1 LGHPTPCILN
11 LLVSSNKIVCTSR
24 RSLTQC
30 QACPLGKSFTVL
42 LAHGGVIIAAA
53 GCGGRR

>member
-1 LGHPTPCILN
+1 MQWEIKMRGRELPGME
-11 LLVSSNKIVCTSR
+11 VF
-24 RSLTQC
+24 
-30 QACPLGKSFTVL
+30 SFTVL